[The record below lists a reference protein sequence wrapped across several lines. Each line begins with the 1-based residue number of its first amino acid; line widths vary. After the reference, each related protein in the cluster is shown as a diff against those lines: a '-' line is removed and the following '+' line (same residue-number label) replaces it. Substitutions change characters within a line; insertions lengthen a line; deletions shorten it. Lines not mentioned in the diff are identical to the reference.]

1 MDSLAS
7 KTLIMIVGPTA
18 IGKSTLMNHVATI
31 EPAFARVKSFTT
43 RPPREN
49 DEPDQYFYLTPESL
63 DEQLGAGTVITDVTL
78 AGTDLHYGTLIN
90 SYRGEFNMLDTLAQS
105 VATYRS
111 LPFYSKHTISL
122 TTEPTAWLRWLQTR
136 YPEPSELKTKRLE
149 EAKVSITWSLA
160 QQNNHHWLINTPDSL
175 EETARQLIRI
185 GRDEHTQASE
195 TAKQYAMTMLDAID
209 SLLSLN

>member
-18 IGKSTLMNHVATI
+18 IGKSTLMNHVTTI

-43 RPPREN
+43 RAPRDN
-49 DEPDQYFYLTPESL
+49 DEPNQYFYLTPEGL
-63 DEQLGAGTVITDVTL
+63 DEQLGMGTVITDVTL
-78 AGTDLHYGTLIN
+78 AGTDLHYGTIAD

-105 VATYRS
+105 VTTYRS
-111 LPFYSKHTISL
+111 LPFHQNYTVSL

-136 YPEPSELKTKRLE
+136 YPNPSELKTKRLE
-149 EAKVSITWSLA
+149 EARVSIAWSLS
-160 QQNNHHWLINTPDSL
+160 QENSHQWLINTPDSL
-175 EETARQLIRI
+175 EETAQQLIRI
-185 GRDEHTQASE
+185 GRGDYFETNE
-195 TAKQYAMTMLDAID
+195 TAKQYAMTMLGAID